1 MKKHFFK
8 KKGRS
13 NAEELFEGVILKC
26 KINTKKKNHFL
37 SKIYEKIVALA
48 IPFPRISLSSFI
60 NKYPNYTC
68 LLIPKRLLCQ
78 MEFYRLVLLP
88 RFQ

>member
-26 KINTKKKNHFL
+26 KINTKKK
-37 SKIYEKIVALA
+37 K
-48 IPFPRISLSSFI
+48 SFFI
-60 NKYPNYTC
+60 KN
-68 LLIPKRLLCQ
+68 I
-78 MEFYRLVLLP
+78 
-88 RFQ
+88 